1 MESHQA
7 PGALLNASG
16 SNIIR
21 SAFFFFFFFSVITL
35 PGQMTAGGEAH
46 FSNWL
51 ERTVAVI
58 ELGGGRTEEPKPEE
72 ISKVAQARR

>member
-1 MESHQA
+1 
-7 PGALLNASG
+7 
-16 SNIIR
+16 
-21 SAFFFFFFFSVITL
+21 
-35 PGQMTAGGEAH
+35 MTAGGEAH